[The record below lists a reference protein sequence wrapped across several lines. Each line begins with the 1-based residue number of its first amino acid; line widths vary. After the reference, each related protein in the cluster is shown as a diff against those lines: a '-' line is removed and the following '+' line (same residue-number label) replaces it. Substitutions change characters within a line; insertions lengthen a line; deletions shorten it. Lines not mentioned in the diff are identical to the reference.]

1 MKLSLSLTIVS
12 LLIAGC
18 FAHRN
23 THNTIGKN
31 LEVVKSFF
39 QLTEKY
45 SNDISS
51 FNSTIDYEKSRYVN
65 QRSARDWNKLKS
77 DIKSFYLDRI
87 VNANYNI
94 LIDSLTF
101 DTINHYVKTNTK
113 YQDVNRIHKLTLKEN
128 IYKIVDSLFVA
139 PLLENKDEKFG
150 KLLEDDCKRFREGKF
165 ELRESELFTFKIDRT
180 THSEHTYSDHDDDQ
194 WFSKI
199 EWLSNNKY
207 LEMSIDRGKPNTYY
221 DSTYV
226 NIYETTDTSYY
237 YVSKR
242 KNGNYYYEGLIVKIE

>member
-1 MKLSLSLTIVS
+1 MNLTQSLAIVS

-18 FAHRN
+18 STHRN
-23 THNTIGKN
+23 THNTKENN
-31 LEVVKSFF
+31 LELVKSFF

-45 SNDISS
+45 SNDTSS
-51 FNSTIDYEKSRYVN
+51 FNSIVNYEQSRYVN

-87 VNANYNI
+87 VTINYNI

-101 DTINHYVKTNTK
+101 DTINHYVRTNTK
-113 YQDVNRIHKLTLKEN
+113 YQDVNRIYKLTQKEN

-139 PLLENKDEKFG
+139 PLLVNRDEKFS
-150 KLLEDDCKRFREGKF
+150 KILEDDCNRFKEGKF

-180 THSEHTYSDHDDDQ
+180 KHSEHTYSDHDDDQ

-199 EWLSNNKY
+199 EWQSNNKY
-207 LEMSIDRGKPNTYY
+207 LEMNIDRGSPNTYY

-237 YVSKR
+237 FVSKR
-242 KNGNYYYEGLIVKIE
+242 KNGNYYYEGFIVKIE